1 MNSLQPRLSSAFVG
15 AGVAFVTT
23 GIGNLVGSVLEGP
36 LGGPVVSWEM
46 AGLVVGVYATVC
58 GAFVG
63 PLATW
68 AGTWIRGLMIGAGLH
83 ALVFGAIWIQ
93 TIGSSI
99 PLAVTCWSITTGVL
113 AGAFAG
119 SLCGARRSAIVEK
132 IESKRSNVDKG
143 LPAAVS

>member
-1 MNSLQPRLSSAFVG
+1 MSSSPPRLNSAFVG

-23 GIGNLVGSVLEGP
+23 GVGNLVGSALEGP

-46 AGLVVGVYATVC
+46 AGFVVGVYATVA

-68 AGTWIRGLMIGAGLH
+68 AGTWLRGLMIGAGLH
-83 ALVFGAIWIQ
+83 ALIFGAIWIQ

-119 SLCGARRSAIVEK
+119 LLCGARRSAIVKKSEAN
-132 IESKRSNVDKG
+132 RSNGDKG
-143 LPAAVS
+143 QPAAVS